1 MKKIVISLLAVAL
14 GASAL
19 FAQSTEERPT
29 NPFWIGVQGGGLL
42 SYNENC
48 FSYREAGKAVDLLSL
63 QGSVSVGYDVT
74 RKLGFRLNVNY
85 DGKNDAANNTRQTS
99 AGGFWPYNFK
109 SISAFIDATWNL
121 TDEFYEGPFA
131 PKAYIGV
138 GLGHSYDMTD
148 SGHPWQTGM
157 MTDPNNSFG
166 FRVGFLCELRL
177 SDVFGVFADFAAE
190 AYTDNFNGLQPT
202 KEEKKN
208 SAKGYP
214 GYPFDLRGVGSFGLA
229 LHF

>member
-1 MKKIVISLLAVAL
+1 MKKIVISLMAVAL

-19 FAQSTEERPT
+19 FAQSAEERPT

-48 FSYREAGKAVDLLSL
+48 FSYKDAGKAVDLLSL
-63 QGSVSVGYDVT
+63 QGSVSLGYDVS

-85 DGKNDAANNTRQTS
+85 DGKNDAANNSRQS
-99 AGGFWPYNFK
+99 GGGFWPYNFK
-109 SISAFIDATWNL
+109 SISAFVDATWNL

-138 GLGHSYDMTD
+138 GLGHSYDITD
-148 SGHPWQTGM
+148 SGHPWQRVY

-177 SDVFGVFADFAAE
+177 SDFFGVFVDFAAE

-208 SAKGYP
+208 SAEGYP

>member
-19 FAQSTEERPT
+19 FAQPKEERPA

-48 FSYREAGKAVDLLSL
+48 FSYKEVGKVGDLFSA

-74 RKLGFRLNVNY
+74 RRWGVRVNVNY
-85 DGKNDAANNTRQTS
+85 GPKNAAANNSRQS
-99 AGGFWPYNFK
+99 GGGFYPYNFK
-109 SISAFIDATWNL
+109 SISAFLDAFWTL
-121 TDEFYEGPFA
+121 TDEFYKGRFVPRVYA
-131 PKAYIGV
+131 GI
-138 GLGHSYDMTD
+138 GLGHTSDLTD
-148 SGHPWQTGM
+148 SGHPWQRQF

-166 FRVGFLCELRL
+166 FRFGFLCEYKV
-177 SDVFGVFADFAAE
+177 SDAFGIFVDFAGE
-190 AYTDNFNGLQPT
+190 GYTDNFNGLQPT

-208 SAKGYP
+208 SVDGYP
-214 GYPFDLRGVGSFGLA
+214 GFPLDLRGVGSFGLA